1 MRYAPDSRL
10 GKVDLAWVSLCIIDD
25 LRNSLGG
32 ERCVR
37 EHDLRLPGDARN
49 WRDIAD
55 EIEIELS
62 VEAGID
68 CVRRPDQKERI
79 AVRGAFTTAWVA
91 ILVPAPGRFSITN
104 GWPRRSDSH
113 CPISRATMSY
123 PPPAA
128 KPTMMCTGRDG

>member
-37 EHDLRLPGDARN
+37 EHDLRLPGDASN

-62 VEAGID
+62 IDAGIV
-68 CVRRPDQKERI
+68 CVRRPHQKVRI
-79 AVRGAFTTAWVA
+79 AIRGRIHASLGSDIGAGA
-91 ILVPAPGRFSITN
+91 RSIFFN
-104 GWPRRSDSH
+104 KWL
-113 CPISRATMSY
+113 
-123 PPPAA
+123 A
-128 KPTMMCTGRDG
+128 KTLRQP